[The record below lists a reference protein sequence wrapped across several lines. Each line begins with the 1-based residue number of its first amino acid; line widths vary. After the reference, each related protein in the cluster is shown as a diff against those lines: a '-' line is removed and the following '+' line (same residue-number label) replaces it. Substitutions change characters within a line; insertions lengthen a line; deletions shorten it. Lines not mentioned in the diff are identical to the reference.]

1 MLFSVLNFVYKV
13 FRTIQ
18 SFLNKIKN
26 LHQKLNVLN
35 RNFTEQYKKTFNQI
49 KHLRGKP
56 KVRKNALF

>member
-18 SFLNKIKN
+18 SFLNEIKD
-26 LHQKLNVLN
+26 LRQKVNVLN
-35 RNFTEQYKKTFNQI
+35 RNFTEQYKKTFSKI
-49 KHLRGKP
+49 KHLRGKV